1 MKWALLASNHW
12 AEKTVG
18 MTGRLVATYF
28 SSGWKSVT
36 CWALPGWSPAIVDSM
51 DWTFGSFRRPKS
63 PAVLAPWTRVWSS
76 QLSYM
81 LYGVMP
87 PLPQCM
93 VSWKLPFARSEV
105 QMAGV
110 EVRLGVAL
118 MPAAFSSET
127 MIWSS
132 WA

>member
-1 MKWALLASNHW
+1 
-12 AEKTVG
+12 
-18 MTGRLVATYF
+18 
-28 SSGWKSVT
+28 
-36 CWALPGWSPAIVDSM
+36 
-51 DWTFGSFRRPKS
+51 
-63 PAVLAPWTRVWSS
+63 
-76 QLSYM
+76 
-81 LYGVMP
+81 
-87 PLPQCM
+87 M